1 LSPTTEWLVALITT
15 LAPLDRASPD
25 REFPGWTET
34 SDERLARYGSIAADL
49 STFVLDP
56 ETKPAFG
63 GDAGRARTAA
73 LLLAIAYH
81 ESGFAKDVDLG
92 PCYRGP
98 RGRSSRCDSGMSAC
112 VLQIHLGNGKT
123 PEGWTQA
130 DLFADR
136 RKCFAAGLRL
146 VRASLGACRH
156 LPLRDRLS
164 AYASGSCAHGA
175 EASRALMD
183 LAERLSTT
191 PR

>member
-1 LSPTTEWLVALITT
+1 MSGTTEWLVALITT

-34 SDERLARYGSIAADL
+34 VEERRARYVGIASDL
-49 STFVLDP
+49 EAFVFDP

-63 GDAGRARTAA
+63 GDGGRARTAA

-92 PCYRGP
+92 PCYRGL

-112 VLQIHLGNGKT
+112 LLQIHLGNGKT

-136 RKCFAAGLRL
+136 KKCFAVGLRL
-146 VRASLGACRH
+146 VRGSLGACRQ

-164 AYASGSCAHGA
+164 AYASGSCARGA

-183 LAERLSTT
+183 LAERLSTI

>member
-1 LSPTTEWLVALITT
+1 MSGMTDWLFGLIAT
-15 LAPLDRASPD
+15 LAPLDRVSPD

-34 SDERLARYGSIAADL
+34 VEQRSARYTSIASDL
-49 STFVLDP
+49 ETFVFDP
-56 ETKPAFG
+56 ETKPAF
-63 GDAGRARTAA
+63 AGETGREQTAA

-98 RGRSSRCDSGMSAC
+98 KGRGSRCDSGMSAC
-112 VLQIHLGNGKT
+112 LLQIHLGTGKT

-130 DLFADR
+130 ELFADR
-136 RKCFAAGLRL
+136 KKCFATGLRL
-146 VRASLGACRH
+146 VRGSLGACRH
-156 LPLRDRLS
+156 LPIRDRLS
-164 AYASGSCAHGA
+164 AYASGSCDRGA

-183 LAERLSTT
+183 LAQRLGTK

>member
-1 LSPTTEWLVALITT
+1 MSATTEWLVALLTT
-15 LAPLDRASPD
+15 LAPLDRESPD

-34 SDERLARYGSIAADL
+34 TSEREARYRSIASDL
-49 STFVLDP
+49 ETFVFDP
-56 ETKPAFG
+56 ETKPAF
-63 GDAGRARTAA
+63 AGESGRGRTAA

-81 ESGFAKDVDLG
+81 ESGFAKDVDQG

-98 RGRSSRCDSGMSAC
+98 RGRNTRCDSGMSAC
-112 VLQIHLGNGKT
+112 LLQIHLGNGKT

-136 RKCFAAGLRL
+136 KKCFAAGLRL
-146 VRASLGACRH
+146 VRASFGACRD

-183 LAERLSTT
+183 LAERLATT